1 MLAKFNGCITEHQ
14 AWTKLLFTYIQ
25 TVKMSICSHCIPY
38 KVTTYFNL
46 WVPEFDDCSAKQQTA
61 IEIESA

>member
-14 AWTKLLFTYIQ
+14 AGTKLLFTYIQ

-38 KVTTYFNL
+38 KIMTYFNL
-46 WVPEFDDCSAKQQTA
+46 WALEFDDWSGMQQTA
-61 IEIESA
+61 I

>member
-1 MLAKFNGCITEHQ
+1 MLEKFNECSTEQ
-14 AWTKLLFTYIQ
+14 AETKLLFTHIQ

-46 WVPEFDDCSAKQQTA
+46 WAPEFDAQGGMRQTT
-61 IEIESA
+61 I